1 MRPVRIRSIR
11 ASAAPQDAARLERI
25 TRRAIELLGRQL
37 AEGDAVT
44 PVPKLSLEIPEQPG
58 LTEEQMAR
66 RIAGSIA
73 QELK

>member
-1 MRPVRIRSIR
+1 MRPVRIRRIR

-25 TRRAIELLGRQL
+25 ARRVIELLGRQL
-37 AEGDAVT
+37 AEGDAVM

-66 RIAGSIA
+66 CIARSIA
-73 QELK
+73 QNLG